1 MARMSI
7 AEHELCLR
15 GMRIESVLLALM
27 FKKMARL
34 WMRRASPA
42 GWPWR
47 RMQAVSLSGL
57 G

>member
-1 MARMSI
+1 MSI